1 MFKSYFT
8 IGWRNLLKS
17 KTHSFINIGGLAVGI
32 ASCLLIGLYIT
43 DELSY
48 DHYHTNADRI
58 QRIVAEDWAKMP
70 PALAPALTTTYPH
83 LAEQA
88 VRFWP
93 VFSPAK
99 MRHKEVVFVE
109 SGIVFAD
116 PNVFSVFTWPLISG
130 NPSKVLADKNSVV
143 LTKSM
148 A

>member
-32 ASCLLIGLYIT
+32 ASCLLIGLYII

-48 DHYHTNADRI
+48 DRYHANAERI
-58 QRIVAEDWAKMP
+58 ERVVAGDWTKMS
-70 PALAPALTTTYPH
+70 PAVAPAFATTYPH
-83 LAEQA
+83 LVEEA

-109 SGIVFAD
+109 
-116 PNVFSVFTWPLISG
+116 T
-130 NPSKVLADKNSVV
+130 
-143 LTKSM
+143 
-148 A
+148 